1 MDAPTDTEP
10 ASPAVAT
17 EGANRADDATSSV
30 SRVARLQA
38 TAHDR
43 AADATRWAST
53 LRERS
58 PVADAAFVIYERDRA
73 SAGTVLGSAI
83 AFRLFLF
90 FVPCVVFG
98 VGLVGALSGHVS
110 SRSITDAGSIS
121 GALAANIRAA
131 HAQSTTATVISL
143 LTGFFLM
150 ASAGR
155 SLSKALV
162 ASSNL
167 SWLANGRVT
176 AKLKAIV
183 AITAVMT
190 SGVLMSFVIGRIRDE
205 AGIAFA
211 GLSFGASFFV
221 YLVLFMLLMAS
232 LPRGTTD
239 PGAILP
245 GAALV
250 AFVIIAMQ
258 AVSQLYIPN
267 RISEASDLYG
277 GIGVAVVAL
286 GWLFL
291 IGRTLSFAFSVNAA
305 LFDRFGSLS
314 QGIFSLPVL
323 RLVPQKSTALRTYFG
338 LDEHGRSVR
347 AEREVMS
354 DDSPLLTDG
363 GLLDAAESL
372 SNLHDDTQGESPVV

>member
-1 MDAPTDTEP
+1 MTGVDSPDIDADGLAAVTEH
-10 ASPAVAT
+10 
-17 EGANRADDATSSV
+17 ADDQSASI
-30 SRVARLQA
+30 SRIARLQA

-43 AADATRWAST
+43 AATATSWAT
-53 LRERS
+53 KLRERS
-58 PVADAAFVIYERDRA
+58 PFADAAFLIYERDRA

-98 VGLVGALSGHVS
+98 VGLIGALSGSVS
-110 SRSITDAGSIS
+110 SETITEAGSIS

-131 HAQSTTATVISL
+131 HAQSPTATVISL

-167 SWLANGRVT
+167 AWVANGRVT

-190 SGVLMSFVIGRIRDE
+190 SLVLMSFVIGKVRDE
-205 AGIAFA
+205 LGIAVA

-221 YLVLFMLLMAS
+221 YLVLFILLMAS

-250 AFVIIAMQ
+250 ALVIVAMQ
-258 AVSQLYIPN
+258 AVSQLYIPH
-267 RISEASDLYG
+267 RISDASDLYG

-323 RLVPQKSTALRTYFG
+323 RLVPQRSQTLRKYFG
-338 LDEHGRSVR
+338 LDEQGRSIP
-347 AEREVMS
+347 AEREAMS
-354 DDSPLLTDG
+354 DDSPLLADG
-363 GLLDAAESL
+363 GLLAAVESL
-372 SNLHDDTQGESPVV
+372 SNVQEDDVGPSPDE